1 MQAAVGVAQLEKFP
15 TFAERRRENFAFLTK
30 ELAGTEE
37 AFILPKATE
46 NSDPCWFGYMIHC
59 KEGTS
64 RNKVVQYLEKNGV
77 QTRMLFAGNLT
88 RHPAYTLDP
97 VVQENSRVV
106 GTLENT
112 DRIMEGSFWVGL
124 YPGMTE
130 AKLAFMA
137 KKMKEAVGII

>member
-1 MQAAVGVAQLEKFP
+1 
-15 TFAERRRENFAFLTK
+15 
-30 ELAGTEE
+30 
-37 AFILPKATE
+37 
-46 NSDPCWFGYMIHC
+46 MIHC

-64 RNKVVQYLEKNGV
+64 RNEVVQYLEKNGI

-97 VVQENSRVV
+97 MVQEKSRIV

-112 DRIMEGSFWVGL
+112 DRIMESAFWVGL